1 MIETDTMELLKVLIN
16 KAGNGVSAHLPA
28 LDGFLIT
35 AQTVTALRKELRES
49 VNFHMEGL
57 YPEER
62 KEWMDG
68 DFDFDFVFCDIPS
81 LVSGYS
87 ETINQNSLARISGM
101 NESQMRQYA
110 SGLKKPSR
118 KVLKR
123 IEEGLH
129 RYGDDI
135 RKIHFE
141 MV

>member
-1 MIETDTMELLKVLIN
+1 MELLKVLIN
-16 KAGNGVSAHLPA
+16 KAGNGVSAHLPE
-28 LDGFLIT
+28 LDGFLIA
-35 AQTVTALRKELRES
+35 AQSVSALKNELRES
-49 VNFHMEGL
+49 IAFHIEGL

-62 KEWMDG
+62 KQWMDDDY
-68 DFDFDFVFCDIPS
+68 DFEFVFCDIPS

-87 ETINQNSLARISGM
+87 ETINQNSLARIAGM

-123 IEEGLH
+123 IEDGLH
-129 RYGDDI
+129 RYADDI

>member
-1 MIETDTMELLKVLIN
+1 MKLLKVVIN
-16 KAGNGVSAHLPA
+16 KAGNGVSAHLPE
-28 LDGFLIT
+28 LDGFLLT
-35 AQTVTALRKELRES
+35 ARSVTELKNKLRES
-49 VNFHMEGL
+49 ILFHIEGL

-62 KEWMDG
+62 RSWMDDDY
-68 DFDFDFVFCDIPS
+68 DFEFVFCDIPS

-87 ETINQNSLARISGM
+87 ETISQNSLARIAGV

-123 IEEGLH
+123 IEDGLH
-129 RYGDDI
+129 RYADDI

-141 MV
+141 MI

>member
-1 MIETDTMELLKVLIN
+1 MKLLKVIIN
-16 KAGNGVSAHLPA
+16 KAGNGVSANLPE

-35 AQTVTALRKELRES
+35 APSVATLKKELRES
-49 VNFHMEGL
+49 ILFHIEGL

-62 KEWMDG
+62 GSWMEDEY
-68 DFDFDFVFCDIPS
+68 DFEFVFCDIPS

-87 ETINQNSLARISGM
+87 DTINQNSLARIAGM

-110 SGLKKPSR
+110 SGIKKPSR

-129 RYGDDI
+129 RYADDI

>member
-1 MIETDTMELLKVLIN
+1 MELIKVLIN
-16 KAGNGVSAHLPA
+16 KAGNGVSAHLPE

-35 AQTVTALRKELRES
+35 AQTVTALRKVLRES
-49 VNFHMEGL
+49 VNFHIEGL
-57 YPEER
+57 YSEER
-62 KEWMDG
+62 KQWMDG

-87 ETINQNSLARISGM
+87 DTINQNSLARICGM
-101 NESQMRQYA
+101 NESQMRQYT

-123 IEEGLH
+123 IEEGLQ

-141 MV
+141 CSK

>member
-1 MIETDTMELLKVLIN
+1 MKILKVLIN
-16 KAGNGVSAHLPA
+16 KAGKGVSAHLPD

-35 AQTVTALRKELRES
+35 GKSVTALKSELLES
-49 VNFHMEGL
+49 VNFHIEGL

-62 KEWMDG
+62 KPWMDG
-68 DFDFDFVFCDIPS
+68 EFDFDFVFSDIPS
-81 LVSGYS
+81 LVLGYS
-87 ETINQNSLARISGM
+87 ETINQNSLARIAGM

-123 IEEGLH
+123 IEDGLH
-129 RYGDDI
+129 RYADDI

-141 MV
+141 LT

>member
-1 MIETDTMELLKVLIN
+1 MKLLKVLIN
-16 KAGNGVSAHLPA
+16 KAGNGVSANLPE

-35 AQTVTALRKELRES
+35 APSVATLKKELRES
-49 VNFHMEGL
+49 ILFHIEGL

-62 KEWMDG
+62 RSWMEDEY
-68 DFDFDFVFCDIPS
+68 DFEFVFCDIPS

-87 ETINQNSLARISGM
+87 DTINQNSLARIAGM

-110 SGLKKPSR
+110 SGIKKPSR

-129 RYGDDI
+129 RYADDI

>member
-1 MIETDTMELLKVLIN
+1 MQEEMKLLKVIIN
-16 KAGNGVSAHLPA
+16 KAGNGVSANLPE

-35 AQTVTALRKELRES
+35 APSVATLKKELRES
-49 VNFHMEGL
+49 IFFHIEGL

-62 KEWMDG
+62 RSWMEEDY
-68 DFDFDFVFCDIPS
+68 DFEYVFCDIPS

-87 ETINQNSLARISGM
+87 DTINQNSLARIAGM

-110 SGLKKPSR
+110 SGIKKPSR

-129 RYGDDI
+129 RYADDI